1 MSSFVFSLATA
12 IVADETVAALS
23 SAAGILRRDMAAVL
37 TGLGPANAIVL
48 TRDDSLPEQAWR
60 MTVTPERIT
69 LYHRDALGGV
79 YGLLHLSEQAL
90 GIAPLW
96 FWNDQPLPAIPVAE
110 IPCGTVA
117 SPTFAVRYRGWFIN
131 DEVLLDPWKQDE
143 AEHREVWRM
152 AFEAIL
158 RCGGNMVIPGTDR
171 HGDGLDMLASDMGLI
186 LTQHHAELLGAEMF
200 GRRWPDLQASY
211 RLYPEKFE
219 QLWREAAE
227 RLRGRK
233 VIYAIGFRGQGDGPF
248 WGEDGAFDTD
258 GKRGALVS
266 QIMRRQMEIVRAVEP
281 DALFC
286 TNLYGEMM
294 HLYRCGALQVP
305 DGVIKIWADNG
316 YGRMLSR
323 RQGNDNPRVDA
334 MPRHESGRNGIYY
347 HAGFYDL
354 QAANHLTQ
362 LQIPPAMIAEE
373 LNRVLEG
380 GADDYWIINC
390 GSIKP
395 HLYILD
401 LIRQAWTEGAVDA
414 AAHAE
419 NYALRY
425 FGDRR
430 VAPLL
435 TGYGDCAAHY
445 GPHPDDLAGDQ
456 YYHHAA
462 RLLCWQLM
470 RGETAAV
477 PALRWAEKGDTVFD
491 QARGLGDKCADSLP
505 RWETFIRRGEALLPE
520 LSAEAARL
528 MEETLLMN
536 ARIHRSGCRMLIL
549 LAEAFAAYA
558 RDEIDMA
565 FLRAGEAME
574 EAEEGYR
581 IMRAA
586 EHGKWANFYAND
598 CFANLRLT
606 ADNLRSLR
614 GWLRVCGDGPNFWLW
629 ERKWLMDPRD
639 VRICLQTHRH
649 CQLSDDELQRRMRQI
664 IRQRAKAG
672 KLASSK
678 Q

>member
-12 IVADETVAALS
+12 LAVDETVPTLR
-23 SAAGILRRDMAAVL
+23 SAADILRRDMAAVL
-37 TGLGPANAIVL
+37 TAHGPENTVVL
-48 TRDDSLPEQAWR
+48 EKDEALPEQAWR
-60 MTVTPERIT
+60 MTVTPERVT
-69 LYHRDALGGV
+69 LRHRDALGGV
-79 YGLLHLSEQAL
+79 YGLLYLSEHAL
-90 GIAPLW
+90 GIAPMW
-96 FWNDQPLPAIPVAE
+96 FWNDQPLARMQTAE

-117 SPTFAVRYRGWFIN
+117 SPTFAVRCRGWFIN

-143 AEHREVWRM
+143 EEHREVWRM
-152 AFEAIL
+152 AFETIL

-200 GRRWPDLQASY
+200 GRRWPELQASY

-266 QIMRRQMEIVRAVEP
+266 RIMRRQMEIVRAVDP
-281 DALFC
+281 DAMFC

-334 MPRHESGRNGIYY
+334 MPRHEPGRNGIYY

-362 LQIPPAMIAEE
+362 LQIPPAMVAEE
-373 LNRVLEG
+373 LNQVIAH

-414 AAHAE
+414 AAHGE
-419 NYALRY
+419 TYALRY

-430 VAPLL
+430 VASLL
-435 TGYGDCAAHY
+435 TGYGDCAVQY
-445 GPHPDDLAGDQ
+445 GPHPDDRAGDQ

-470 RGETAAV
+470 RGVTAAV
-477 PALRWAEKGDTVFD
+477 PALMWAEAGESVFD
-491 QARGLGDKCADSLP
+491 QARDFGEKCADSLP
-505 RWETFIRRGEALLPE
+505 NWESLIRRGEALLPE

-528 MEETLLMN
+528 LEDTLLMN
-536 ARIHRSGCRMLIL
+536 ARIHRSGCRVLIL

-574 EAEEGYR
+574 EAEEGYC

-606 ADNLRSLR
+606 ADTLRSLR
-614 GWLRVCGDGPNFWLW
+614 GWLRVCGDGPNLWLW

-672 KLASSK
+672 KQASSK
-678 Q
+678 R

>member
-12 IVADETVAALS
+12 ILVDETIPALR
-23 SAAGILRRDMAAVL
+23 SAADILRRDMAAVL
-37 TGLGPANAIVL
+37 TAHGPENAVVL
-48 TRDDSLPEQAWR
+48 ERDEALPEQAWR

-69 LYHRDALGGV
+69 LRHRDALGGV
-79 YGLLHLSEQAL
+79 YGLLHLSEHAL

-96 FWNDQPLPAIPVAE
+96 FWNDQPLHRMPAAE
-110 IPCGTVA
+110 IPCGTVT
-117 SPTFAVRYRGWFIN
+117 SPTCAVRYRGWFIN
-131 DEVLLDPWKQDE
+131 DEVLLDPWKQDA

-152 AFEAIL
+152 AFETIL

-200 GRRWPDLQASY
+200 GRRWPELQASY

-227 RLRGRK
+227 RLKGRK

-248 WGEDGAFDTD
+248 WGEDGTFDTD
-258 GKRGALVS
+258 EKRGALVS

-294 HLYRCGALQVP
+294 HLYRCGALTVP

-334 MPRHESGRNGIYY
+334 MPRHEPGRNGIYY

-354 QAANHLTQ
+354 QAANHITQ
-362 LQIPPAMIAEE
+362 LQIPPAMVAEE
-373 LNRVLEG
+373 LNQVIAH

-395 HLYILD
+395 HMYILD
-401 LIRQAWTEGAVDA
+401 LIRQAWTDGHADA
-414 AAHAE
+414 SAHAE
-419 NYALRY
+419 AYALRY
-425 FGDRR
+425 FGDGR
-430 VAPLL
+430 VASLL
-435 TGYGDCAAHY
+435 TGYGDCAVHY
-445 GPHPDDLAGDQ
+445 GPHPDDRAGDQ

-470 RGETAAV
+470 RGEKGPV
-477 PALRWAEKGDTVFD
+477 PALMWAEAGNTVFD
-491 QARGLGDKCADSLP
+491 QARGLGEKCAASLP
-505 RWETFIRRGEALLPE
+505 RWQEFIRRGEALLPE
-520 LSAEAARL
+520 LTEAAAQL
-528 MEETLLMN
+528 LSDTLLMN
-536 ARIHRSGCRMLIL
+536 ARIHRSGCLVLML
-549 LAEAFAAYA
+549 LAEAFTAWEQGEY
-558 RDEIDMA
+558 DMA
-565 FLRAGEAME
+565 FLRAGEAMA
-574 EAEEGYR
+574 EAEDGYR

-586 EHGKWANFYAND
+586 EHGKWANYYAND
-598 CFANLRLT
+598 CFVNLRLT
-606 ADNLRSLR
+606 ADTLRKLR
-614 GWLRVCGDGPNFWLW
+614 GWIRVCGDGPNFWLW

-639 VRICLQTHRH
+639 VRICLQTHRR
-649 CQLSDDELQRRMRQI
+649 CQLSDDELQRRMEQTL
-664 IRQRAKAG
+664 QQKNGVG
-672 KLASSK
+672 KPAPK
-678 Q
+678 VQ